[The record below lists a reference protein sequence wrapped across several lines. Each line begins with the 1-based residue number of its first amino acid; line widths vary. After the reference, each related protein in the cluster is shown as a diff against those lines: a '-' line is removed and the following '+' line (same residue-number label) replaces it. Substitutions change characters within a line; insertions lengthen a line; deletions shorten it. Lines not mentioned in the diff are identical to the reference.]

1 MIDYTKRTAPAR
13 RNTTA
18 DDEARAN
25 LAAFIAGGTSDPN
38 RPVRMRDG
46 QNVNLSRLAAQRN
59 T

>member
-1 MIDYTKRTAPAR
+1 MIDYTKRAPAR
-13 RNTTA
+13 RNTAA
-18 DDEARAN
+18 DDQARSS

-46 QNVNLSRLAAQRN
+46 QNVNLSRLAGQRR